1 MAGSVNSMTFEYAYG
16 TKVGVVATGTIS
28 VQ

>member
-1 MAGSVNSMTFEYAYG
+1 MAGSENSMKFEYAYG
-16 TKVGVVATGTIS
+16 TKIGVVATGTIF